1 MEALKE
7 KPVRQR
13 GRVRMDSW
21 NDDRLDE
28 LSNRVDQ
35 GFKETREGFARV
47 DQRFVGID
55 QRFVGIDQ
63 RFAGVA
69 TREEMGE
76 VKEGIQLVNSKLDR
90 LAHSLMVAGLS
101 FAISIFAA
109 FAGLLVALIA
119 G

>member
-1 MEALKE
+1 MEALKME
-7 KPVRQR
+7 AP
-13 GRVRMDSW
+13 MDNW

-47 DQRFVGID
+47 DQRFTGVD
-55 QRFVGIDQ
+55 QRFT
-63 RFAGVA
+63 AVA
-69 TREEMGE
+69 TREEMSE

-101 FAISIFAA
+101 FAISMFAA
-109 FAGLLVALIA
+109 FASLLVALIA

>member
-1 MEALKE
+1 VEALKE
-7 KPVRQR
+7 KPRQQR
-13 GRVRMDSW
+13 GRMRMDNW

-28 LSNRVDQ
+28 LSNRVDE

-47 DQRFVGID
+47 DREMKEGFACV
-55 QRFVGIDQ
+55 DQ

-76 VKEGIQLVNSKLDR
+76 VKEGVQLLNSKLDR

-101 FAISIFAA
+101 FGISMFAA
-109 FAGLLVALIA
+109 FASLLVALIA